1 MFPASLSHQ
10 PYTHAVLASCA
21 ASVVPGLIRIA
32 ADAVQGVVPLAVQ
45 YSPQTVLDPAEHEA
59 KLRHVFLA
67 GFKPGAP
74 VDALIAGYAGLPKTV
89 LEMRGFEWGKI
100 ISADGAAA
108 SEYHYAFMTTFAD
121 VTARDR

>member
-1 MFPASLSHQ
+1 M
-10 PYTHAVLASCA
+10 
-21 ASVVPGLIRIA
+21 
-32 ADAVQGVVPLAVQ
+32 
-45 YSPQTVLDPAEHEA
+45 
-59 KLRHVFLA
+59 FLA

-100 ISADGAAA
+100 ISTQGAAA

-121 VTARDR
+121 VAARDR